1 MHWPKALVLSAHVV
15 IILKRECCRSK
26 ESVFSEAS
34 EWAVASSLSVVL
46 RSVGGCRGHSACYET
61 SAWLRTYHLIGA
73 MAMKQAGGG
82 RDDLVAFYVITQV
95 YVFFFVVASSDC

>member
-1 MHWPKALVLSAHVV
+1 VATVLAMRPV
-15 IILKRECCRSK
+15 R
-26 ESVFSEAS
+26 
-34 EWAVASSLSVVL
+34 
-46 RSVGGCRGHSACYET
+46 GCGRITLH
-61 SAWLRTYHLIGA
+61 